1 MSENIRARLASI
13 IVIIMIGAFAFGLI
27 RFFGG
32 PLYECAIGNCGK
44 PVQPQGA
51 AFAHEFLTWQTT
63 IFVVWSVGLFLL
75 WLLRNNR
82 KSK

>member
-1 MSENIRARLASI
+1 MSEKIRARLASA
-13 IVIIMIGAFAFGLI
+13 IVIIMIGAFLFGLI

-32 PLYECAIGNCGK
+32 PLYECAIGDCGK
-44 PVQPQGA
+44 PLQGA
-51 AFAHEFLTWQTT
+51 AFAHQFLTWQTA

-82 KSK
+82 DTK